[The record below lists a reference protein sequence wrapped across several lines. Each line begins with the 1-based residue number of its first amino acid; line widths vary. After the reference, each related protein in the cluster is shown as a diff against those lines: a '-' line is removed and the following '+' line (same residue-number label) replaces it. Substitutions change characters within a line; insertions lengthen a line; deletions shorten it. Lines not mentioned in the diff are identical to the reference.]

1 MIKNTLACLF
11 AACLLLAGCGDSD
24 APSDSE
30 QSTYRVVATV
40 GMVADVVQ
48 KIAGHPAE
56 TGIQVQGL
64 IGQGVDPHL
73 YAPTRT
79 DVVALQAADLIFYN
93 GLMLEGKMTDTL
105 VKVGRGKP
113 VVAVTEALL
122 KRPDYI
128 AFDEAEHYDPHV
140 WMDPSAW
147 ALAAETIRDTLIQE
161 QPQHEAVFTQNAAAL
176 IAEIQ
181 ALDAYAKQVMSTIP
195 KERRVLVT
203 AHDAFGYLG
212 RAYGIDVRGVQG
224 ISTES
229 EAALKQINELVNFI
243 VTRKIPA
250 VFVESSV
257 PTKAVEAVIDGC
269 KQQGHTVTIGGEL
282 FSDAMGPAGAY
293 EGTYVG
299 MIDHNVTTIARALG
313 GEAPAKGL
321 NGKLGNH

>member
-1 MIKNTLACLF
+1 MIKNTFACV
-11 AACLLLAGCGDSD
+11 ATACLLLTGCGGPD
-24 APSDSE
+24 APSSAE
-30 QSTYRVVATV
+30 KSTYRIVSTV

-48 KIAGHPAE
+48 KIAGDEA
-56 TGIQVQGL
+56 GIEAQGL

-79 DVVALQAADLIFYN
+79 DVVALQSADLIFYN
-93 GLMLEGKMTDTL
+93 GLMLEGKMADTL

-122 KRPDYI
+122 ERPDYV
-128 AFDEAEHYDPHV
+128 AVDEAEHYDPHV

-147 ALAAETIRDTLIQE
+147 ALAAETIRDTLINELPEHQD
-161 QPQHEAVFTQNAAAL
+161 AFAQNADAL
-176 IAEIQ
+176 IAEIH
-181 ALDAYAKQVMSTIP
+181 ALDTYAKQVLSTIP

-229 EAALKQINELVNFI
+229 EAALKQINDLVNFI

-250 VFVESSV
+250 IFVESSV
-257 PTKAVEAVIDGC
+257 PTKAIEAVIDGC
-269 KQQGHTVTIGGEL
+269 KSQGHTVTIGGEL
-282 FSDAMGPAGAY
+282 FSDAMGPAGTY
-293 EGTYVG
+293 EGTYIG
-299 MIDHNVTTIARALG
+299 MIDHNVTTITRALG
-313 GEAPAKGL
+313 GQAPVKGM
-321 NGKLGNH
+321 NEKLSDH